1 MENEMET
8 VVLRERYY
16 SSAPVS
22 YDNYRLFCVAEDDR
36 LKNVRRIIQSR
47 GRDRMIFKPQQEDG
61 YHASGFISAGDCK
74 YIKTTWIKG
83 AAADDHADRG
93 YDQPA
98 VRTVFGPGTGHQP
111 FYRGEDTG
119 IAGAVHGGRRSAGF
133 LCRRGRFGE

>member
-22 YDNYRLFCVAEDDR
+22 YDNYRLFCVAADDR

-47 GRDRMIFKPQQEDG
+47 GRDRMIFKPQQEDE

-83 AAADDHADRG
+83 AAVDDLADRG
-93 YDQPA
+93 
-98 VRTVFGPGTGHQP
+98 
-111 FYRGEDTG
+111 
-119 IAGAVHGGRRSAGF
+119 
-133 LCRRGRFGE
+133 

>member
-47 GRDRMIFKPQQEDG
+47 GRDRMIFKPQQEDE

-74 YIKTTWIKG
+74 YIKTTWI
-83 AAADDHADRG
+83 
-93 YDQPA
+93 
-98 VRTVFGPGTGHQP
+98 
-111 FYRGEDTG
+111 
-119 IAGAVHGGRRSAGF
+119 
-133 LCRRGRFGE
+133 

>member
-47 GRDRMIFKPQQEDG
+47 GRDRMIFKPQQEDE
-61 YHASGFISAGDCK
+61 YLSLIHISSRNGRATAIREMRRAFTWYWNRC
-74 YIKTTWIKG
+74 TTIT
-83 AAADDHADRG
+83 R
-93 YDQPA
+93 P
-98 VRTVFGPGTGHQP
+98 
-111 FYRGEDTG
+111 
-119 IAGAVHGGRRSAGF
+119 
-133 LCRRGRFGE
+133 